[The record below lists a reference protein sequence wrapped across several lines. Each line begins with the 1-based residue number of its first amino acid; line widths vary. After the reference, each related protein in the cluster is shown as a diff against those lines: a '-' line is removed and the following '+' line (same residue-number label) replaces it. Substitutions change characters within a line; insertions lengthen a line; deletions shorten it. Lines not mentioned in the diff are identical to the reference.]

1 MTNVE
6 KNDAMRKLIEEDE
19 DFINAPKFGNSLEK
33 FLAKSENILENG
45 AIGRLL
51 LLSEEQVEEIYQE
64 SVVELRK
71 AINPD
76 GEE

>member
-1 MTNVE
+1 VE
-6 KNDAMRKLIEEDE
+6 KNDAMRKLIHDDE
-19 DFINAPKFGNSLEK
+19 DFINAPKFGNSLDK
-33 FLAKSENILENG
+33 FLAKNDNLLENG

-51 LLSEEQVEEIYQE
+51 LLSEEEVEEIYQE